1 MRVLGLFSGIGG
13 FELGLQRAGMTIAA
27 MCEIDP
33 FCRRVLAT
41 HWPEVPIYE
50 DVRELTADRLARD
63 GIDRIDIICGG
74 FPCQPISS
82 ASRGRRL
89 ATADDRWLWPE
100 MLRLIS
106 EVRPAWVVA
115 ENVADLQR
123 LALGEVHADLE
134 ARGYEVGSVD
144 IPACALDLDHIRA
157 RTWIFG
163 HADSEGQSGRPVHE
177 QVARLPR
184 PRDDARGMGTAHGL
198 PGRMDR
204 MRAIGNSVTPLI
216 PEQFG
221 RVIMETERTPEQ
233 WAARNAW
240 YF

>member
-41 HWPEVPIYE
+41 HWPEVPIYD
-50 DVRELTADRLARD
+50 DVRQLTAADLARD
-63 GIDRIDIICGG
+63 GVGSIDLMCGG

-100 MLRLIS
+100 MLRLVAEI
-106 EVRPAWVVA
+106 RPAWVVA

-123 LALGEVHADLE
+123 LALGQVHADLE
-134 ARGYEVGSVD
+134 ARGYEVGSLD

-163 HADSEGQSGRPVHE
+163 HTDRDRESGLPVDAE
-177 QVARLPR
+177 VARLSR
-184 PRDDARGMGTAHGL
+184 PRDDARGMGTPHGL
-198 PGRMDR
+198 PTRMDR
-204 MRAIGNSVTPLI
+204 MHAIGNSVTPGI
-216 PEQFG
+216 PEFLG
-221 RVIMETERTPEQ
+221 RAILASAMQ
-233 WAARNAW
+233 
-240 YF
+240 